1 MWTGRAAE
9 SDRVAARSSC
19 CRRWVSWPWPATLRP
34 AVRHPRPSSSRSQRM
49 PPARPVRS
57 ASRPLRVRRPYYE
70 VKTGSVRG
78 LGTVLVNGQGLT
90 LYMFVPDHQ
99 RGKSTCYKKCASGWP
114 PLRLPTGVTTPVAAG
129 RAEASLLGT
138 TTRKDGGLQV
148 TYNGW
153 PLYLWEVDTAPGEA
167 TGQGLN
173 SLGGLWYVLSPK
185 GEVIKAKQRS

>member
-1 MWTGRAAE
+1 MGTGGSAVATGRGALLALGAVAL
-9 SDRVAARSSC
+9 VAATFG
-19 CRRWVSWPWPATLRP
+19 VAHDPA
-34 AVRHPRPSSSRSQRM
+34 AG
-49 PPARPVRS
+49 A
-57 ASRPLRVRRPYYE
+57 ASRALVASSGGVKAAAGTSPYYE
-70 VKTGSVRG
+70 VKTGTVRG

-99 RGKSTCYKKCASGWP
+99 RGKSTCYKQCADGWP
-114 PLRLPTGVTTPVAAG
+114 PLRLPTGVTTPVAGG

-138 TTRKDGGLQV
+138 TTRKDGGEQV

-153 PLYLWEVDTAPGEA
+153 PLYLWQVDTAPGEA

-185 GEVIKAKQRS
+185 GKVIKAKQKS

>member
-1 MWTGRAAE
+1 MWTGRRAKATGNRALLALAAVGL
-9 SDRVAARSSC
+9 VAVTPNIAPDSAAS
-19 CRRWVSWPWPATLRP
+19 A
-34 AVRHPRPSSSRSQRM
+34 AISSRFAANGTNGSVGQ
-49 PPARPVRS
+49 PAAAGTS
-57 ASRPLRVRRPYYE
+57 PYYE
-70 VKTGSVRG
+70 VKTGTVRG

-129 RAEASLLGT
+129 RAVASLLGT

-148 TYNGW
+148 TYNRW

>member
-1 MWTGRAAE
+1 MGTARLVKATGRRAALALAAIGLLTVTVCVAPVLVAAAAT
-9 SDRVAARSSC
+9 SSRVAASSTHNS
-19 CRRWVSWPWPATLRP
+19 VGQAAPAGTSP
-34 AVRHPRPSSSRSQRM
+34 F
-49 PPARPVRS
+49 
-57 ASRPLRVRRPYYE
+57 YE
-70 VKTGSVRG
+70 VKTGTVRG

-99 RGKSTCYKKCASGWP
+99 RGKSTCYSKCASGWP

-129 RAEASLLGT
+129 RAEVSLLGT
-138 TTRKDGGLQV
+138 TARKDGGLQV

-185 GEVIKAKQRS
+185 GKLIKTK